1 MKRINLQAIAALGLA
16 AVLPAAL
23 CWYYDVYVLW

>member
-16 AVLPAAL
+16 LALPAAL